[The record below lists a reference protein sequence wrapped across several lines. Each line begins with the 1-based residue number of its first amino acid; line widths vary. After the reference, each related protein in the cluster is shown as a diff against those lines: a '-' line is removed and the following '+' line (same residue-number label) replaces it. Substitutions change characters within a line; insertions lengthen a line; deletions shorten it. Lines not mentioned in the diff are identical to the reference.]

1 MKTKRHLAF
10 LFSAIL
16 ILLPL
21 SGSAFSQQGKLDFTD
36 LEKVALE
43 ELKQTLT
50 PGAAIAIVSG
60 DRIVFTKGFGVSSIE
75 TRLPVTSDMLFR
87 NGSVG
92 KMLTAAVLVSL
103 AEEGKLNLHEPIGKH
118 VKGLSPTKLSSR
130 GL

>member
-1 MKTKRHLAF
+1 MKTKQHLAF

-16 ILLPL
+16 IFLPL
-21 SGSAFSQQGKLDFTD
+21 SAFSQQGKLDFTD

-92 KMLTAAVLVSL
+92 KMLTAAALVSL

-118 VKGLSPTKLSSR
+118 VKGLSPKPLRS
-130 GL
+130 